1 MSAAAPTPGQTPANG
16 NEIHLSIATDG
27 LTAPVQLQFNT
38 IAGRSYTVQVTDN
51 LSGTTSTTPW
61 QTLQTVTASSAT
73 TTVQDP
79 TPPNLPQRYY
89 RVLAN

>member
-1 MSAAAPTPGQTPANG
+1 M
-16 NEIHLSIATDG
+16 
-27 LTAPVQLQFNT
+27 
-38 IAGRSYTVQVTDN
+38 QVTDN